1 MPQLATLTRQPNQSV
16 RFDSLDLNLL
26 RVFEA
31 LMEERSATRAGSRLG
46 LTQSAISHALNR
58 LRYVLKDELFVRGP
72 EGMQPT
78 ERAAEIAPRLR
89 QGLLQLQLALS
100 PSEFIPERTD
110 RRFTIACTEYAGAVI
125 IPPLIARLRREA
137 PHASL
142 NILPSNQGVAET
154 LRCGRADLAIGSFR
168 RFPDWFES
176 ETLLRETR
184 VWCLGAD
191 NPAAAGGLTLE
202 RLAQLPHLVIA
213 ATGEDERAIEGYVV
227 DHGLERLVTRSDA
240 GVLQGALAARGLRR
254 DIAVTTPHFLAALSA
269 VSQSDIAAL
278 LPRRLAT
285 AFVGLYRLALF
296 DPPYEFAAVRGDGP
310 VAPRE
315 WRPAGDRVVA
325 SGTSRARGRTVAMRQ
340 RYRNASGAA
349 AAWRPDRCSS
359 PGA

>member
-89 QGLLQLQLALS
+89 HGLLQLQLALS
-100 PSEFIPERTD
+100 PSEFIPETTD

-125 IPPLIARLRREA
+125 VPPLIARLRREA

-142 NILPSNQGVAET
+142 SILPSNQGVAEI

-176 ETLLRETR
+176 ETLLQETR
-184 VWCLGAD
+184 IWCLGAD
-191 NPAAAGGLTLE
+191 NPAATGKLTLE

-254 DIAVTTPHFLAALSA
+254 EIAVTTPHFLAALAA
-269 VSQSDIAAL
+269 VNHSDIAAL
-278 LPRRLAT
+278 LPRRLAIS
-285 AFVGLYRLALF
+285 FVGLYRLALF
-296 DPPYEFAAVRGDGP
+296 DPPYESPPFEVMSLWHRENGDQP
-310 VAPRE
+310 AIAWLRQLLRE
-315 WRPAGDRVVA
+315 VVA
-325 SGTSRARGRTVAMRQ
+325 EL
-340 RYRNASGAA
+340 
-349 AAWRPDRCSS
+349 
-359 PGA
+359 